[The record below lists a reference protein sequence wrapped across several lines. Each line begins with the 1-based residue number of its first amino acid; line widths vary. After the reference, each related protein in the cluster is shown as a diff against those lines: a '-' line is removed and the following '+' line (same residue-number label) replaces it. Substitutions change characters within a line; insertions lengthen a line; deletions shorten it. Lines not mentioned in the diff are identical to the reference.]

1 MSSQSNF
8 LSARNLRGWAI
19 AVVFAL
25 LTLSFSTLP
34 AKAAANPNAITINN
48 SICDLTTA
56 GYLGAGSANNPWQI
70 SDSASLWETTDCE
83 AQNPGGNYVLTRDI
97 NLNGASSFTRRAIG
111 YVSVGSINRF
121 RGTFDGQGYSL
132 SHLNIE
138 GAYSAAVPGQNV
150 ASAGLFAWLSDAEV
164 RNVALSGTVSGAI
177 NISAG
182 EDEEYSTGFL
192 GARSSGNLTLSNLT
206 VSASVAGYAR
216 VGGLVG
222 VSEYV
227 SATRIRVSGRVAGY
241 SAVGGF
247 FGHVSQ
253 SAVISMSVNQSLIDA
268 RLSLAALSA
277 GGFIGFGEQVEI
289 SQSDNSGS
297 VRGLTETGGFV
308 GTAGTVTISTSVNTA
323 EVIGGVQADGI
334 TGTQVAGLVGIA
346 VQAYIFQSVNLGSI
360 SVWGSTAGG
369 LIGQA
374 TRLSVEQSQNA
385 GVITVRDGGTAGL
398 VGRVNF
404 LSVKNSYNSGQVVA
418 NANLGGL
425 ASRVINA
432 AQLEN
437 SYNIGVLSQSP
448 QWSVS
453 QGIGRWLT
461 PAVTDID
468 GIMAFG
474 SGSISSSYT
483 IPSSSKVLPSTVMQ
497 LRMKATFVG
506 WDFVS
511 IWGFD
516 CTEAIATPKLRAL
529 SGNTS
534 LSSNSCPIAI
544 ANPGSPPPLPPAPNE
559 TPPGQ
564 VSNSS
569 TVSSSTSSTSS
580 NSGNVGGNQG
590 SGERTPVLLGTYTS
604 SPGLLLKLEGSSLDV
619 VNRVLIG
626 SVSATISASSLTALS
641 IIVPIS
647 TPLGT
652 HDLTLESNSGRFVKL
667 KALTVKA
674 SPASTQSALVGK
686 TFAIPKFNVAKTTLN
701 PSQRQFI
708 SRLLLGSGVSKVVC
722 TGLIR
727 PGMTHHARV
736 QVRLRAKTTC
746 SQVKFLLPNS
756 SVWVQSRSTSAKQM
770 LDRAIITIRG

>member
-1 MSSQSNF
+1 
-8 LSARNLRGWAI
+8 
-19 AVVFAL
+19 
-25 LTLSFSTLP
+25 
-34 AKAAANPNAITINN
+34 
-48 SICDLTTA
+48 
-56 GYLGAGSANNPWQI
+56 
-70 SDSASLWETTDCE
+70 
-83 AQNPGGNYVLTRDI
+83 
-97 NLNGASSFTRRAIG
+97 
-111 YVSVGSINRF
+111 
-121 RGTFDGQGYSL
+121 
-132 SHLNIE
+132 
-138 GAYSAAVPGQNV
+138 
-150 ASAGLFAWLSDAEV
+150 
-164 RNVALSGTVSGAI
+164 
-177 NISAG
+177 
-182 EDEEYSTGFL
+182 
-192 GARSSGNLTLSNLT
+192 
-206 VSASVAGYAR
+206 
-216 VGGLVG
+216 
-222 VSEYV
+222 
-227 SATRIRVSGRVAGY
+227 
-241 SAVGGF
+241 
-247 FGHVSQ
+247 
-253 SAVISMSVNQSLIDA
+253 MSVNQSLIDA
-268 RLSLAALSA
+268 RMSNAALSA

-289 SQSDNSGS
+289 SQSGNSGS
-297 VRGLTETGGFV
+297 VMGLTETGGFV
-308 GTAGTVTISTSVNTA
+308 GTAGTVTISTSVNTG
-323 EVIGGVQADGI
+323 EVIGGVQAVGI

-346 VQAYIFQSVNLGSI
+346 VQAHFFQSANQGNVSL
-360 SVWGSTAGG
+360 WGSTAGG

-385 GVITVRDGGTAGL
+385 GVITVRDGGTGGL

-404 LSVKNSYNSGQVVA
+404 FDVKDSYNSGRVVA
-418 NANLGGL
+418 NSFLGGL
-425 ASRVINA
+425 ASRVLNTARI
-432 AQLEN
+432 E
-437 SYNIGVLSQSP
+437 STYNIGTLSQSP
-448 QWSVS
+448 EWSVS
-453 QGIGRWLT
+453 GTMSSWLT
-461 PAVTDID
+461 PGVTPID

-483 IPSSSKVLPSTVMQ
+483 IPSSSKVATSTVLQ
-497 LRMKATFVG
+497 LRMKDTFVG

-516 CTEAIATPKLRAL
+516 CSEAIATPKLRAL

-544 ANPGSPPPLPPAPNE
+544 TNPGSPPPLPPAPNE

-580 NSGNVGGNQG
+580 NSGSMGGNQG

-604 SPGLLLKLEGSSLDV
+604 SPGLLLTLEGSSLDV

-641 IIVPIS
+641 ILVPSSI
-647 TPLGT
+647 PLGT

-736 QVRLRAKTTC
+736 QVRLRAKTAC

-770 LDRAIITIRG
+770 LGRAIITIRG